1 MKLEDLTKEEL
12 ISFIKTDYRLS
23 RVSEREIL
31 KSCIWNRFGK
41 LQKKQ
46 DNILSEIIELSEKYT
61 SFLKQNKDLNKCP
74 METLKKAVGIEK
86 RIQYLRQEDEKINK
100 QINLLKKFLL

>member
-31 KSCIWNRFGK
+31 KSCMWNRFGK

-46 DNILSEIIELSEKYT
+46 DNILSEIIELS
-61 SFLKQNKDLNKCP
+61 D
-74 METLKKAVGIEK
+74 
-86 RIQYLRQEDEKINK
+86 
-100 QINLLKKFLL
+100 NLLFHEGQ

>member
-31 KSCIWNRFGK
+31 KSYMWNRFGK
-41 LQKKQ
+41 
-46 DNILSEIIELSEKYT
+46 
-61 SFLKQNKDLNKCP
+61 F
-74 METLKKAVGIEK
+74 ET
-86 RIQYLRQEDEKINK
+86 RR
-100 QINLLKKFLL
+100 